1 MPLPYR
7 RADRVGE
14 QIQRELSQ
22 LLLREVKDPRVGQVT
37 ITAVEISPD
46 LKHARVF
53 FTGARDATAQAAALA
68 GLTRAA
74 GFLRGQVGRNLRLR
88 HAPELSF
95 AVDDSLDRG
104 LRITALLKEVAGEA
118 EETDG

>member
-22 LLLREVKDPRVGQVT
+22 LLLREAKDPRLAQVT
-37 ITAVEISPD
+37 ITAVEVSPD

-53 FTGARDATAQAAALA
+53 FAGVPAAERAAALA
-68 GLTRAA
+68 GLTRAT
-74 GFLRGQVGRNLRLR
+74 GFLRGQLGRNLRLR
-88 HAPELSF
+88 YAPELSF
-95 AVDDSLDRG
+95 VADDSIDRS
-104 LRITALLKEVAGEA
+104 LRISALLKEVAGEA
-118 EETDG
+118 EDTDG

>member
-22 LLLREVKDPRVGQVT
+22 LLLREVKDPRLDQVT
-37 ITAVEISPD
+37 ITAVELTPD

-53 FTGARDATAQAAALA
+53 FAGLADATGRAAALA

-74 GFLRGQVGRNLRLR
+74 GFLRGQVGRNLRLKY
-88 HAPELSF
+88 APEFSF
-95 AVDDSLDRG
+95 IADDSIDRG
-104 LRITALLKEVAGEA
+104 LRIAALLKEVAPKDA
-118 EETDG
+118 DG